1 MKQPR
6 LIDAPIKEGFVSGK
20 KHYWKTPPDLM
31 DQLQKE
37 FGFDYDPC
45 PHPRPE
51 GYDGIEADWGK
62 MNYVNPPFTGGVTK
76 WCRKALE
83 EREKGNSTALVLP
96 FYQARNISTLLEKGA
111 ELRYIGQIRFL
122 SLEDDEPN
130 PAELRDIT
138 PCALMILRPM

>member
-6 LIDAPIKEGFVSGK
+6 LIDAPIKEGFIAGK

-31 DQLQKE
+31 DKLQKE
-37 FGFDYDPC
+37 FNFDYDPC
-45 PHPRPE
+45 PHPRPK

-83 EREKGNSTALVLP
+83 EREKGNSTVMVLP
-96 FYQARNISTLLEKGA
+96 FYQSRNIALMLEEGA
-111 ELRYIGQIRFL
+111 ELRFAGQIRFL
-122 SLEDDEPN
+122 ALEDDEPN
-130 PAELRDIT
+130 PASIRDLV
-138 PCALMILRPM
+138 PCALLILRTE